1 MKKFIAIIPVMM
13 FTIFVGCSQTN
24 NQKNTEQPK
33 VDIKFETTTH
43 DFGTITVNGNGA
55 FDFTFT
61 NTGKEPL
68 VLKNVSPSCGCTVS
82 EWPKDPIAP
91 GAKGTIKLKY
101 NTAIIGTFNKSA
113 TVYSNAAT
121 NPVTLHI
128 NGTVV
133 QAPAKN

>member
-1 MKKFIAIIPVMM
+1 MKKIFVFIPALL

-24 NQKNTEQPK
+24 PQTPDQPA
-33 VDIKFETTTH
+33 VDIKFENTTH
-43 DFGTITVNGNGA
+43 DFGTIPFGGNGS
-55 FDFTFT
+55 FDFVFT
-61 NTGKEPL
+61 NTGKEAL

-82 EWPKDPIAP
+82 EWPKEPIAP

-101 NTAIIGTFNKSA
+101 NTQLVGAFSKSA

-128 NGTVV
+128 NGTVAQ
-133 QAPAKN
+133 QAPASK